1 MFCHGRLLAHCPLSQ
16 CCSIRRSPTP
26 HNIAICFRH
35 IGDGKWLYQRD
46 FTKWYCLLWFRV
58 PWLSTCLIKRGP
70 LCHPFNW
77 FFHGKFKGFSI
88 LHHGHVHLFDMNR
101 GMAILHSTS
110 TSPLFLIVHRD
121 ARFWLPEG
129 INLWAKT
136 CQHAWLIIQ
145 LNFFQ
150 RNFPRN
156 VTGKCIPHADT
167 CCSSFAMN
175 THTSCMFTPLSP
187 IPSFSTWKETITWMS
202 FLAAYI
208 SSSSAHGVLSK
219 DGCLSNFGN
228 GFYQPLCY
236 PG

>member
-1 MFCHGRLLAHCPLSQ
+1 MTLSDSVQMPIGCRNWQSCTFPSTVPSFLSQ
-16 CCSIRRSPTP
+16 QV
-26 HNIAICFRH
+26 
-35 IGDGKWLYQRD
+35 K
-46 FTKWYCLLWFRV
+46 
-58 PWLSTCLIKRGP
+58 
-70 LCHPFNW
+70 
-77 FFHGKFKGFSI
+77 
-88 LHHGHVHLFDMNR
+88 
-101 GMAILHSTS
+101 TS

-175 THTSCMFTPLSP
+175 THTSWFLACLPLSARYHP
-187 IPSFSTWKETITWMS
+187 FPLEKRQSLGCPSSQHISVHRRRT
-202 FLAAYI
+202 AYFQRMAVFQTSEMDFI
-208 SSSSAHGVLSK
+208 NLYVIQDKS
-219 DGCLSNFGN
+219 
-228 GFYQPLCY
+228 GFEGWRVDL
-236 PG
+236 